1 MRIFVTGGTGFIG
14 THVVT
19 QLISDSHEV
28 LLLCLEGEPIPS
40 VLNQSSLRIVRGN
53 LGDIQSWKTEVESF
67 QPQAAVHIAWAGIPN
82 YDSWTS
88 TQNLIQS
95 LNLITMLAEI
105 GCEKLLCTGSCWE
118 YGQKTGQ
125 LHEDSVVRPSN
136 AFTAAKHSLHLM
148 GREIARERQMKFIW
162 TRLFYVY
169 GPGQKS
175 HSLIPHIIT
184 AIQSGEQPNIKT
196 PHSRNDFVYVEDV
209 ATAIS
214 GLISKD
220 TIHDTYNIGSGYSTE
235 ILKVIN
241 LAYQYYGHK
250 EKSIPS
256 EGVPS
261 STTPVDF
268 WADITK
274 IKDDIG
280 WEPAYTIEKGIKK
293 TLESYKKIL

>member
-14 THVVT
+14 THVVN
-19 QLISDSHEV
+19 QLISDKHEI

-40 VLNQSSLRIVRGN
+40 VLNQKSLRIIRGD
-53 LGDIQSWKTEVESF
+53 LSDIQTWKPEAGSF
-67 QPQAAVHIAWAGIPN
+67 RPQAAVHMAWAGIPT
-82 YDSWTS
+82 YDSRTS
-88 TQNLIQS
+88 TQNLIHG
-95 LNLITMLAEI
+95 LDLITMLAEI

-148 GREIARERQMKFIW
+148 GREIAREQQMKFIW

-184 AIQSGEQPNIKT
+184 AIRSGEQPNIKT
-196 PHSRNDFVYVEDV
+196 PQSRNDFVYVEDV

-214 GLISKD
+214 SLLSKD
-220 TIHDTYNIGSGYSTE
+220 TAHNVYNIGSGYSTE
-235 ILKVIN
+235 ILEVIN
-241 LAYQYYGHK
+241 LVYQYYGQK
-250 EKSIPS
+250 GKSLPPENIP
-256 EGVPS
+256 PS
-261 STTPVDF
+261 NAPVDF
-268 WADITK
+268 WADITQ

-280 WEPAYTIEKGIKK
+280 WEPAYGIEKGIKK
-293 TLESYKKIL
+293 TIESYKKIL